1 MKYYALSLLI
11 ISLLACSDNSGKK
24 IADLTQK
31 LTKLDQ
37 EMAGANV
44 TDKAKALDFIQTS
57 EILAPLVEKSN
68 QEQYVDVT
76 LKAAGLAKTIG
87 QPQKAIEL
95 YQKIADGLPNH
106 PKAPTAL
113 FMLGFVY
120 ENDLNNL
127 DKAKAIYQDF
137 LKKYPNDPDF
147 ADDARNSLKNL
158 GKSPEELIKEFE
170 QQQQQQPAQ

>member
-1 MKYYALSLLI
+1 MKYLSIFCI
-11 ISLLACSDNSGKK
+11 ITCLATACGTSDKTTE
-24 IADLTQK
+24 LTQK
-31 LTKLDQ
+31 LVKLDQ
-37 EMAGANV
+37 EMGGTAA
-44 TDKAKALDFIQTS
+44 TDKAKAAEFIQTS
-57 EILAPLVEKSN
+57 EDLAAIVEKTN
-68 QEQYVDVT
+68 PNQYVDVL

-95 YQKIADGLPNH
+95 YQKVAEGLPNH

-113 FMLGFVY
+113 FMMGFVY

-147 ADDARNSLKNL
+147 TDDAQNSLKNL
-158 GKSPEELIKEFE
+158 GKTPEELVKEFE
-170 QQQQQQPAQ
+170 QKQVQ

>member
-1 MKYYALSLLI
+1 MKYLTSLFLI
-11 ISLLACSDNSGKK
+11 SCMAIVSCSSTDKTTE
-24 IADLTQK
+24 LTQK
-31 LTKLDQ
+31 LAKLDQ
-37 EMAGANV
+37 EMGGANV
-44 TDKAKALDFIQTS
+44 TDKAKAQEYIQTS
-57 EILAPLVEKSN
+57 ETLAALVEKKN
-68 QEQYVDVT
+68 ENQYVDVI

-95 YQKIADGLPNH
+95 YQKVANGLPNH

-120 ENDLNNL
+120 ENDLNDL
-127 DKAKAIYQDF
+127 DKARAIYQDF

-147 ADDARNSLKNL
+147 ADDAQNSLQNL

-170 QQQQQQPAQ
+170 EKQQDK